1 MNAQEKAHSLVEKFK
16 NYVHGYVG
24 SSMLTNHEYPEQVL
38 SQAKKAAM
46 IVVDECINA
55 TQYEA
60 HLQMS
65 HTEVETTE
73 YWLDVKSSIE
83 AMF

>member
-1 MNAQEKAHSLVEKFK
+1 MKAQEKANQLVEKFK

-24 SSMLTNHEYPEQVL
+24 SSMLSNHEYPEQIL

-46 IVVDECINA
+46 IVVDECINS

-65 HTEVETTE
+65 HTENETTE
-73 YWLDVKSSIE
+73 FWLDVKSAIE
-83 AMF
+83 AMS

>member
-16 NYVHGYVG
+16 NYVHVYVG
-24 SSMLTNHEYPEQVL
+24 SSMITNYEYPEQIL

-60 HLQMS
+60 HLHMS
-65 HTEVETTE
+65 HSKIETTE
-73 YWLDVKSSIE
+73 FWIDVKSSIE
-83 AMF
+83 AM